1 MTSLSKPITL
11 FVLGII
17 CHLPLTAQLA
27 TAFENI
33 YFYDSLEDVKERIG
47 NDVLSHTV
55 LSLEQPVF
63 PLASHSESHLL
74 CTNLKTE
81 KGILAQVVF
90 TFADDQ
96 LHYIEARGN
105 AISTLL
111 GTRQDTLETFMHYQ
125 ASFTDRIFGVPKKDQ
140 VWMVSPEAAHCNLFT
155 WENPYLTANGPT
167 ATTYEQSAVIPD
179 FIQMGGGLSELRSL
193 FEANSSFIY
202 ERKLD
207 GSDPNAQLQ
216 LDCFGIEYAG
226 FPRKVEARFG
236 DGKLNVVWILT
247 GKGEEDR
254 IRQKLITQYGAPIFT
269 NDDWEIFENWTIGLR
284 KDKPEVLLLTPELGQ
299 FYKTE
304 FFKQ

>member
-1 MTSLSKPITL
+1 MTFIIRPVILCFLS
-11 FVLGII
+11 VVS
-17 CHLPLTAQLA
+17 HLSLTAQLP
-27 TAFENI
+27 TTFDNI
-33 YFYDSLEDVKERIG
+33 YFYDTVEKVKEEIG
-47 NDVLSHTV
+47 QDVLSHSV
-55 LSLEQPVF
+55 LTLEEPVF
-63 PLASHSESHLL
+63 PLAEQSETHLL
-74 CTNLKTE
+74 CTNLKTG
-81 KGILAQVVF
+81 KGVLAQVVF
-90 TFADDQ
+90 TFADNR

-111 GTRQDTLETFMHYQ
+111 DPKKDSLQTFMQYR
-125 ASFTDRIFGVPKKDQ
+125 ANFKDKIFGIPAKDQ

-155 WENPYLTANGPT
+155 WDNPYLTANGPT
-167 ATTYEQSAVIPD
+167 ATGYTQSAAIPD
-179 FIQMGGGLSELRSL
+179 FIEMGGALNDLQSL
-193 FEANSSFIY
+193 FEANSTFIY

-216 LDCFGIEYAG
+216 LDCFGVEYAG

-254 IRQKLITQYGAPIFT
+254 IRQKLIAQYGAPVFT
-269 NDDWEIFENWTIGLR
+269 NTDWEIFENWTIGLR